1 MAALLSPLQLQAASG
16 LFQNKGYQVNPGVT
30 AAVDAYQTVIGVG
43 TPDDIANAIPLL
55 ANLIAAMDE
64 AITANTLPA
73 NTQILLQSFANS
85 CPALADSF
93 NSTLTYPV
101 TSTGSN
107 PGLTGIIT
115 LTADAYMGN
124 GDLSKFVQTFTQ
136 ANSYCS
142 TTNIFI
148 ESAVNSNNY
157 LGPTFTGMDN
167 LVTAGLTEI
176 NRATEAMG
184 IDLYNAG
191 QYIDLGNLDN
201 YGSPLALVQQISRRA
216 GTISP
221 LIVPLSIAGVPEN
234 VILGLNDPAVIITDT
249 VQKLM
254 YQALLNVTDDELANI
269 LRILDV
275 WTPNIN
281 NLADLL
287 NPAVMFPNSYPSLI
301 TPTADGPRAV
311 YITPEPQP
319 PIDFDNISPEENQA
333 LLDKEAATAT
343 VDRPLAC
350 EIRQSENPVLPESG
364 NTGSGAFYTPNS
376 ELEATAEACQTG
388 ISYAR
393 LSTMTNSG
401 LALVNKSLACSLGQ
415 VTNIGRMTLPQL
427 SEAFLA
433 VETNKD
439 LPAIEDQPTPVPQAD
454 LDYYA
459 SNIAIGS
466 GENGTILLTDV
477 IGTAAG
483 TNISE
488 NLGNCVAIIDAM
500 RQANANVFIDLIT
513 IYDDIYA
520 NTLASDNANV
530 ISLISDA
537 GNVIGN
543 IITANPDA
551 TANLNTYF
559 SAINTQL
566 TREAELLTRAV
577 IDIGNVQGNNQ
588 VAIMSFVSSLPG
600 YGLDTKVG
608 GSAQYLEDVAVIS
621 GVGNIII
628 TDPGSSYVNANN
640 VTTTGGSGTGL
651 TLDITQTGGIID
663 TAVVNCPG
671 KGYVVSD
678 VVAISG
684 GGGTGATV
692 EITSLNTSGQST
704 VATLREGRTT
714 AGLNAAGVGTAANAV
729 ESTPTTPPP
738 QATLLP
744 SKISVREART
754 QVIY

>member
-1 MAALLSPLQLQAASG
+1 
-16 LFQNKGYQVNPGVT
+16 
-30 AAVDAYQTVIGVG
+30 
-43 TPDDIANAIPLL
+43 
-55 ANLIAAMDE
+55 
-64 AITANTLPA
+64 
-73 NTQILLQSFANS
+73 
-85 CPALADSF
+85 
-93 NSTLTYPV
+93 
-101 TSTGSN
+101 
-107 PGLTGIIT
+107 
-115 LTADAYMGN
+115 
-124 GDLSKFVQTFTQ
+124 
-136 ANSYCS
+136 
-142 TTNIFI
+142 
-148 ESAVNSNNY
+148 
-157 LGPTFTGMDN
+157 MDN

-176 NRATEAMG
+176 NRATETMG

-201 YGSPLALVQQISRRA
+201 YGSPLALIQQISRRA

-254 YQALLNVTDDELANI
+254 YQALLNVTGDELANI

-287 NPAVMFPNSYPSLI
+287 NPAVMFPNSYPSLT
-301 TPTADGPRAV
+301 TPTADGPRAI

-319 PIDFDNISPEENQA
+319 PIDFGNISPEENQA
-333 LLDKEAATAT
+333 LLDQEAATAT

-393 LSTMTNSG
+393 LSTMTNPG

-415 VTNIGRMTLPQL
+415 ATNIGRMTLPQL
-427 SEAFLA
+427 STAFLA

-439 LPAIEDQPTPVPQAD
+439 LDDIEDQPTPVPQAD

-459 SNIAIGS
+459 SNIAIGT
-466 GENGTILLTDV
+466 GDNGTILLTD
-477 IGTAAG
+477 ILGTAAG

-513 IYDDIYA
+513 TYDDIYA
-520 NTLASDNANV
+520 NVLASDNANV
-530 ISLISDA
+530 IALISQA
-537 GNVIGN
+537 GNTIGN

-559 SAINTQL
+559 SSINTQL

-588 VAIMSFVSSLPG
+588 VAIMSFASSLPG

-608 GSAQYLEDVAVIS
+608 GSAQYLEEVA
-621 GVGNIII
+621 
-628 TDPGSSYVNANN
+628 
-640 VTTTGGSGTGL
+640 
-651 TLDITQTGGIID
+651 
-663 TAVVNCPG
+663 
-671 KGYVVSD
+671 
-678 VVAISG
+678 
-684 GGGTGATV
+684 
-692 EITSLNTSGQST
+692 EITVSAGQST

-729 ESTPTTPPP
+729 ESTPATPPP

>member
-30 AAVDAYQTVIGVG
+30 ASVDAYQEVVGVDATG
-43 TPDDIANAIPLL
+43 VANAIPLL
-55 ANLIAAMDE
+55 ANLILAME
-64 AITANTLPA
+64 VAITANTLPA
-73 NTQILLQSFANS
+73 NTQILLQSFAGNVSNS

-93 NSTLTYPV
+93 NSALTYPV
-101 TSTGSN
+101 TSTGDK
-107 PGLTGIIT
+107 PGLSGIIT

-234 VILGLNDPAVIITDT
+234 VVLGLNDPAVVITDT

-254 YQALLNVTDDELANI
+254 YQALLNVTGDDLANI

-287 NPAVMFPNSYPSLI
+287 NPAVMFPNSYPSLT
-301 TPTADGPRAV
+301 TPTADGSRAI

-319 PIDFDNISPEENQA
+319 LIDFDNISPEENQA

-415 VTNIGRMTLPQL
+415 ITNVGRLTLPQV

-433 VETNKD
+433 AETNKD
-439 LPAIEDQPTPVPQAD
+439 LPAIEAQTTAVPQAD

-459 SNIAIGS
+459 GNLAIGS
-466 GENGTILLTDV
+466 GENGTILLTDI

-500 RQANANVFIDLIT
+500 RQANANVFTDLINT
-513 IYDDIYA
+513 YDDIYA
-520 NTLASDNANV
+520 NVLASDNANV
-530 ISLISDA
+530 IALIGDA
-537 GNVIGN
+537 GNTIGN
-543 IITANPDA
+543 IIAANPDA

-566 TREAELLTRAV
+566 TGEAKLLSQAV

-588 VAIMSFVSSLPG
+588 VAIMSFTSSLPG

-608 GSAQYLEDVAVIS
+608 GSAQYLEDVA
-621 GVGNIII
+621 
-628 TDPGSSYVNANN
+628 
-640 VTTTGGSGTGL
+640 
-651 TLDITQTGGIID
+651 
-663 TAVVNCPG
+663 
-671 KGYVVSD
+671 
-678 VVAISG
+678 
-684 GGGTGATV
+684 
-692 EITSLNTSGQST
+692 EITISAGQST
-704 VATLREGRTT
+704 VATVREGRTT

>member
-1 MAALLSPLQLQAASG
+1 MAALLSPLQLQVASG
-16 LFQNKGYQVNPGVT
+16 LFQNKGYQVNPALT
-30 AAVDAYQTVIGVG
+30 AAVG
-43 TPDDIANAIPLL
+43 TYTATPLL
-55 ANLIAAMDE
+55 ANLILAME
-64 AITANTLPA
+64 VAITANTLPES
-73 NTQILLQSFANS
+73 TQLSLQSFAGNVSNS

-93 NSTLTYPV
+93 NSTLTYSV
-101 TSTGSN
+101 TSTGAN
-107 PGLTGIIT
+107 PGLSGIIT

-148 ESAVNSNNY
+148 ESAVNANNY

-184 IDLYNAG
+184 VDLYNAG

-201 YGSPLALVQQISRRA
+201 YGSPLALIQQISRRA

-234 VILGLNDPAVIITDT
+234 VILGLNDPAVIVTDT

-254 YQALLNVTDDELANI
+254 YQALLNVTGDDLANI

-301 TPTADGPRAV
+301 TPTADGPRAI

-333 LLDKEAATAT
+333 LLDKEAAAAA

-350 EIRQSENPVLPESG
+350 EIRQSENPVLPETG
-364 NTGSGAFYTPNS
+364 NTGSGEFYTPNS

-393 LSTMTNSG
+393 LSTMTNPG

-415 VTNIGRMTLPQL
+415 ITNVGRMTLPQV

-439 LPAIEDQPTPVPQAD
+439 LDDIEDQPTPVPQAD

-466 GENGTILLTDV
+466 GENGTILLTDI

-483 TNISE
+483 TNITE

-500 RQANANVFIDLIT
+500 YLAGKLGNLIT
-513 IYDDIYA
+513 IYNNIYA

-530 ISLISDA
+530 VTLIGAA
-537 GNVIGN
+537 GNAIGN
-543 IITANPDA
+543 IITANPNE

-566 TREAELLTRAV
+566 TGEVKLLTQAV

-588 VAIMSFVSSLPG
+588 VAIMSFTSSLPG

-608 GSAQYLEDVAVIS
+608 GSAQYLEDVA
-621 GVGNIII
+621 
-628 TDPGSSYVNANN
+628 
-640 VTTTGGSGTGL
+640 
-651 TLDITQTGGIID
+651 
-663 TAVVNCPG
+663 
-671 KGYVVSD
+671 
-678 VVAISG
+678 
-684 GGGTGATV
+684 
-692 EITSLNTSGQST
+692 EITISAGQST